1 MASGVRQ
8 FGREIS
14 ENRSRLAELM
24 KEARVAI
31 YTPSCS
37 GQIRASLALDFQVSP
52 LLVLYETIS

>member
-1 MASGVRQ
+1 MASEVHQ

-14 ENRSRLAELM
+14 GNRSILAELM

-31 YTPSCS
+31 YTARCS
-37 GQIRASLALDFQVSP
+37 GQSRASLALDFQVSP